1 MRVVAILAG
10 VVLWLTA
17 GGAPGHA
24 EKRVALVVGNDRYA
38 NLAER
43 EQLRKAVNDAR
54 AVGAALGRIGF
65 EVIPGENLGRQA
77 LIDKLDAAAQKLGP
91 GDTVFFFFSGHGVAV
106 DGANYILPADVPEI
120 GAGQVTR
127 LTGAAVSED
136 YITAE
141 LLRSGAR
148 IAVVVLD
155 ACRDNPFARP
165 GTKGVGGE
173 KGLQPHDPPSGVFS
187 FYAANRGEAA
197 LDRLSDGDRDPN
209 SVFTRALVPA
219 LTRPGLDLPALAVE
233 VREEVTRL
241 ARTVRHEQHPA
252 YYDGTSGG
260 RVFLAGLPRDGA
272 GQAGAG
278 GAALLGGMAAP
289 AGPAADE
296 VAWSFVKD
304 SRDADLVRRF
314 IAQYPASPRR
324 AEAVRRLAE
333 LERAPQSGIQ
343 TAAVVP
349 PVAPAVPPADPCAG
363 VVTVSFSSRCAAP
376 LTAAQERGLKPKD
389 SFRECEN
396 CPEMVVVPAGSFTM
410 GSPENEKGRDKKD
423 DKDESP
429 QHVVTIAKPFAVDKF
444 DVTKAQFA
452 AFVAET
458 KYDAGS
464 NCYAYE
470 NNKWVEKRG
479 RSWRDPGFTQDGTHP
494 AVCLNWDDATAYVD
508 WLARKTGKPYRLL
521 TEAEWEYAAR
531 GRTAPGSHPRFWFGD
546 DEKDLCRNG
555 NGADQTGRDRFK
567 WTDGFAPCRDG
578 YATTSPV
585 GSFAANAFGLYDML
599 GNAWQWTADCYH
611 DSYQG
616 APADGSAWT
625 IGDCSRRVVRG
636 GSWIDDPRILRAA
649 IRGWLTTEDRNG
661 DLGFRVGRTLTP

>member
-1 MRVVAILAG
+1 M
-10 VVLWLTA
+10 
-17 GGAPGHA
+17 
-24 EKRVALVVGNDRYA
+24 
-38 NLAER
+38 
-43 EQLRKAVNDAR
+43 
-54 AVGAALGRIGF
+54 
-65 EVIPGENLGRQA
+65 
-77 LIDKLDAAAQKLGP
+77 
-91 GDTVFFFFSGHGVAV
+91 

-173 KGLQPHDPPSGVFS
+173 KGLQPRRPAERGVS

-197 LDRLSDGDRDPN
+197 LDRLSDGDRNPN
-209 SVFTRALVPA
+209 SVYPALVPA

-389 SFRECEN
+389 SFREREN

-479 RSWRDPGFTQDGTHP
+479 RSWRDPGFAQDGTHP

-531 GRTAPGSHPRFWFGD
+531 GRTAPDRIRGFGSAMTRRICAVTAMGRTRPGGTGSSGPTGSHPVGTAMR
-546 DEKDLCRNG
+546 RHHRS
-555 NGADQTGRDRFK
+555 GALPPTRLGFTICWAMLGSGRRI
-567 WTDGFAPCRDG
+567 AI
-578 YATTSPV
+578 TTVIKAHRRMARRGQSEIAV
-585 GSFAANAFGLYDML
+585 AASFAAV
-599 GNAWQWTADCYH
+599 
-611 DSYQG
+611 
-616 APADGSAWT
+616 PGST
-625 IGDCSRRVVRG
+625 IR
-636 GSWIDDPRILRAA
+636 GSWRRHPRLAHH
-649 IRGWLTTEDRNG
+649 RGPQRRPGFPCWEDAY
-661 DLGFRVGRTLTP
+661 P